1 MKRLLAVFACVIL
14 TLGYA
19 QTYVQLVLDASGSM
33 WNKLDDGMYRIT
45 AAKDVLGNFI
55 KGLPTGDLNVG
66 LRVYGATMSAMDEGS
81 CDDIQLVM
89 PMEGVNKPG
98 LQTAVD
104 EAKAKGAT
112 PIVKALELAAAD
124 FPAEATKR
132 LIVLVTDGEES
143 CGGDLN
149 AIAEQLKSQGIEI
162 DLKIIGFA
170 LDEKAQQSF
179 QGIGEFV
186 NAADAEQLAGAL
198 ETAVEEVVVEESTP
212 AERQAVTLTVPATA
226 SAGQAVDVK
235 YEGADLQ
242 EADTVTMVPVGTEDK
257 ENGNYVY
264 INLETKSSR
273 LNAPF
278 EAGDYEVRYVDT
290 TGSVL
295 ARAPIKLE
303 ESEITMRVVGDEI
316 RAGST
321 FQVAWTG
328 PNGEYDLI
336 TIVPEGTPDD
346 AYETSYSYT
355 SSGNPLELTAS
366 LEVGKYELRY
376 TTGRNGEEGKV
387 FARVPVEV
395 LEAVP
400 VFLQAP
406 KEIPGGSTFEVEW
419 AGPNNNYDKI
429 MLVALGTQESENEGI
444 DYTFTDSGNPAT
456 LTAPLEAGDY
466 EIRYIGYGSSPNE
479 AKLLG
484 SFPIKVIAVTATIE
498 APSEIIGGS
507 NFEVTWSGSTGD
519 SDIVNIVPVG
529 ASDNEDGSSYTY
541 VEGEDP
547 PVTLTAPLEAGD
559 YEVRLVNNL
568 EDKVLATFPVK
579 VIATNATVEAVS
591 KAMAGSLVEIAWSG
605 STGES
610 DIITVVPVSAAEDEN
625 GEDYRYIDGETS
637 PLNIQTSFEAGDYEV
652 RLMNDAEGK
661 VTARAPLKL
670 TPPNITLSAPSEV
683 TAGSTE
689 FEVNFTGPN
698 AEGFIVAIVPVGAS
712 GDEDGNSYTYGEGP
726 NGSVTLYSPDTPGNY
741 ELRYKTPGDEKVL
754 FSLPITVK

>member
-1 MKRLLAVFACVIL
+1 MKRLLALVICMLL

-33 WNKLDDGMYRIT
+33 WNKLDDGTYRIT
-45 AAKDVLGNFI
+45 AAKDVLGSFI

-66 LRVYGATMSAMDEGS
+66 LRIYGATMNAVDDGA
-81 CDDIQLVM
+81 CDDIQLVV
-89 PMEGVNKPG
+89 PMEGVDKPS

-104 EAKAKGAT
+104 NTKAKGAT

-124 FPAEATKR
+124 FPAEATKK

-149 AIAEQLKSQGIEI
+149 AVAEKLKSQGIEI

-170 LDEKAQQSF
+170 LNEEAQKSF
-179 QGIGEFV
+179 EGIGEFV

-198 ETAVEEVVVEESTP
+198 ETAVKEVVVEEP
-212 AERQAVTLTVPATA
+212 APAARQAVTLTVPVTA
-226 SAGQAVDVK
+226 SAGQVVEVK

-242 EADTVTMVPVGTEDK
+242 EADTVTMVPVGAEDK
-257 ENGNYVY
+257 ENGNYAY
-264 INLETKSSR
+264 INLETKAST

-278 EAGDYEVRYVDT
+278 EAGAYEVRYVDT
-290 TGSVL
+290 TGGVL
-295 ARAPIKLE
+295 ARAPITLE
-303 ESEITMRVVGDEI
+303 KSEITMRVVGDEI

-321 FQVAWTG
+321 FQVQWTG
-328 PNGEYDLI
+328 PDGDYDLI
-336 TIVPEGTPDD
+336 TIVSEGTPDD
-346 AYETSYSYT
+346 TYDEYT
-355 SSGNPLELTAS
+355 YTENGSPLELTAS
-366 LEVGKYELRY
+366 LEPGKYELRY

-400 VFLQAP
+400 VFLEAP

-419 AGPNNNYDKI
+419 AGPNNEYDKI
-429 MLVALGTQESENEGI
+429 VMVAVGTPEVEGEGI

-466 EIRYIGYGSSPNE
+466 EVRYIGYGSSPNE
-479 AKLLG
+479 AKQLG
-484 SFPIKVIAVTATIE
+484 SFPVKVIAVTATIE
-498 APSEIIGGS
+498 APSEIVGGS
-507 NFEVTWSGSTGD
+507 NFEVTWSGSTGG
-519 SDIVNIVPVG
+519 SDIVNIVPAG
-529 ASDNEDGSSYTY
+529 ASEGEDGSDYTY
-541 VEGEDP
+541 VEGEDS
-547 PVTLTAPLEAGD
+547 PVTLTAPLEPGD

-591 KAMAGSLVEIAWSG
+591 EAMAGSLVEVAWSG

-637 PLNIQTSFEAGDYEV
+637 PLNIQTSFEAGDYEI
-652 RLMNDAEGK
+652 RLMNDTEGK
-661 VTARAPLKL
+661 VIARAPLKL
-670 TPPNITLSAPSEV
+670 TLPNITLSAPSEV
-683 TAGSTE
+683 TAGGTE
-689 FEVNFTGPN
+689 FEVSFTGPN

-712 GDEDGNSYTYGEGP
+712 DEEDGSSYTYGEGAR
-726 NGSVTLYSPDTPGNY
+726 GSVTLYSPDTPGNY
-741 ELRYKTPGDEKVL
+741 ELRYKTPSDEKVL